1 MPQAIAASAV
11 SCHHPPTP
19 MHIRTRKFIG
29 GFLILAVLVVYS
41 LLAMVVGAAVAI
53 EWPEPGRIAFYATAG
68 ILWLPLVMVII
79 RWMARPS

>member
-11 SCHHPPTP
+11 SCHHRPIP

-29 GFLILAVLVVYS
+29 GFLILAVLGVYS

-53 EWPEPGRIAFYATAG
+53 EWPEPGRVAFYAAAG
-68 ILWLPLVMVII
+68 VLWLPLVMVII